1 MSKLYEQI
9 KSLFYLYNN
18 KIEERGEYNMRT
30 IEKKRNRILL
40 YTKDMMR
47 YSGSG
52 WWYYGRKENK
62 VKDKGILMV
71 IDIGIAK

>member
-1 MSKLYEQI
+1 
-9 KSLFYLYNN
+9 
-18 KIEERGEYNMRT
+18 MRT
-30 IEKKRNRILL
+30 IEKKKNRILL